1 MNPVVYSSMVI
12 ISQLNPFIIYEKGIF
27 SFIVLLNNIV
37 AQLGLRR
44 QQHPLL
50 VVSITCSAEVFKS
63 INQYKCV

>member
-27 SFIVLLNNIV
+27 SFIVLLNNIF

-44 QQHPLL
+44 Q
-50 VVSITCSAEVFKS
+50 
-63 INQYKCV
+63 